1 MNQPAMFSRSIVGGK
16 KTAKMEARVSDELKE
31 AVRRKWMD
39 AGFNSESEYLETL
52 VSCDVFGLKHV
63 RMVMEKRIASVCGVS
78 GIGRASVGKES
89 C

>member
-16 KTAKMEARVSDELKE
+16 KTARMEMRVSDEMKE

-52 VSCDVFGLKHV
+52 VSCDVFGLDHV
-63 RMVMEKRIASVCGVS
+63 RMVMERRIASVCRVS
-78 GIGRASVGKES
+78 DSGRTVCGRSVS
-89 C
+89 